1 MFEEYPV
8 VTNESLKLRMS
19 TIGEIDTNMKNL
31 VDGLDAKQRLFSQ
44 LLTSINPFAQ
54 FILIEMNGEEDN
66 ATPAKNWE
74 LDEKILQRH
83 VGEVIKREHL
93 LKTSSEM
100 FSIYMFT
107 KDPTMMIKSEQ
118 YT

>member
-1 MFEEYPV
+1 M
-8 VTNESLKLRMS
+8 LG
-19 TIGEIDTNMKNL
+19 GEDK
-31 VDGLDAKQRLFSQ
+31 A
-44 LLTSINPFAQ
+44 TS
-54 FILIEMNGEEDN
+54 
-66 ATPAKNWE
+66 AKNWE

-83 VGEVIKREHL
+83 EGEVIKREHL

-118 YT
+118 YTEGEFKAVKDLVSLDNTLLVSS